1 MHKKN
6 SPKAPVRKVTASDV
20 AQRAGVSKWT
30 VSRAFTDGASIS
42 PATLERV
49 QTAART
55 LGYRPNLL
63 ARSLSKK
70 SSRIIGVVV
79 DELHNPNL
87 MPLLDEV
94 TLQLQQQGYLA
105 LLLNISSS
113 QHDEALLT
121 LADQLQVDGLLFMGT
136 LLSDEIIRLAKDIHH
151 IPLVQIGRSSTH
163 PYIQVVT
170 TDGYQAGA
178 EMADLLHS
186 EGFQHFGYMKGPDTD
201 SSQLLRFDGYRDRLR
216 KLGVDEAHITLLHAN
231 HYQRISGYHT
241 FANYLHQT
249 HDRPG
254 IDALFCEN
262 DILAIGAIEA
272 LRAVNPSR
280 SVGIV
285 GFDGIEL
292 AASESYR
299 LTTCGQPFSEL
310 VPDVVRRLTSPWS
323 EEHNALYPGKIE
335 RRESHRRHG

>member
-1 MHKKN
+1 MQKKN
-6 SPKAPVRKVTASDV
+6 LPKAPMRKVTASDV
-20 AQRAGVSKWT
+20 AHRAGVSKWT

-42 PATLERV
+42 PATLVRV
-49 QTAART
+49 KAAASA

-94 TLQLQQQGYLA
+94 TRQLQQRGYLA
-105 LLLNISSS
+105 LLLNIS
-113 QHDEALLT
+113 QRDEGLLT

-136 LLSDEIIRLAKDIHH
+136 LLSEEIIRLAQDIHH

-170 TDGYQAGA
+170 TDGYQAGVA
-178 EMADLLHS
+178 MADLLHG
-186 EGFQHFGYMKGPDTD
+186 EGFCRFGYMKGPDTD
-201 SSQLLRFDGYRDRLR
+201 SSQLLRFDGYRDRLLA
-216 KLGVDEAHITLLHAN
+216 LGVDEARLTMLHAN
-231 HYQRISGYHT
+231 HYQRASGYHT
-241 FANYLHQT
+241 LAHYLNQT
-249 HDRPG
+249 SADRR

-262 DILAIGAIEA
+262 DVLAIGAIEA
-272 LRAVNPSR
+272 LRAANASGLM
-280 SVGIV
+280 GIV

-292 AASESYR
+292 AASESYC

-310 VPDVVRRLTSPWS
+310 VPDAVRRLTSPWI
-323 EEHNALYPGKIE
+323 EEHNALYPGRIE
-335 RRESHRRHG
+335 LRDSHRRHR